1 MAGLYAGFSAIQHAQ
16 TLGYP
21 CLLCI
26 EKLRVRRTK
35 VLSRCR
41 VACNAG
47 QYDEAVFKA
56 IDYILDQMSQQGI
69 RVIVA
74 FIDYWKK
81 TDGVQQV
88 RPPGHHAAAVP
99 TTYCRVLAQ

>member
-1 MAGLYAGFSAIQHAQ
+1 MHS
-16 TLGYP
+16 
-21 CLLCI
+21 
-26 EKLRVRRTK
+26 
-35 VLSRCR
+35 LSGADG
-41 VACNAG
+41 VHGMSTAG
-47 QYDEAVFKA
+47 QYNEAVFKA

-88 RPPGHHAAAVP
+88 CLSR
-99 TTYCRVLAQ
+99 